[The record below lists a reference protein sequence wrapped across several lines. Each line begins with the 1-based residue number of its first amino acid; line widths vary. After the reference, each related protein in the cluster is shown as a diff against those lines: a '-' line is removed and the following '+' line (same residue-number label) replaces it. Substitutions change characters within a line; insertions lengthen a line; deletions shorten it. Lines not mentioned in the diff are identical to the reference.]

1 MKAARLW
8 KLRQRF
14 GIAAPKVAVRTH
26 VPWYL
31 RWLGVMLLLA
41 CSAALAAW
49 MYETGRRF
57 AGFDRSEAEQQITA
71 MRRDL
76 AAGNEELEHLRSL
89 ANAAE
94 SKIAIERTAQ
104 RDLAKQVRAL
114 ETENA
119 RLREE
124 LAVFESTFS
133 ADPNK
138 APPLSIQRF
147 KVQPELLPGEYRYH
161 LLVLASNAGPRRGE
175 FHGRYELLVSLTRDG
190 RSAMMTLPE
199 AQHSGAQEFML
210 GFKHF
215 QRVEGIFRVNPGTR
229 VESVQ
234 VRIYE
239 AGSGQSRA
247 TQTAKIG

>member
-1 MKAARLW
+1 MSSVRLW

-14 GIAAPKVAVRTH
+14 GIAAPKVTVRTH

-31 RWLGVMLLLA
+31 RWLALMLLLA
-41 CSAALAAW
+41 CSAALAVW

-57 AGFDRSEAEQQITA
+57 AGFDRSEVEQEISA

-76 AAGNEELEHLRSL
+76 AAGREELERLRTL

-104 RDLAKQVRAL
+104 QDLAKQVRAL
-114 ETENA
+114 EGENA

-124 LAVFESTFS
+124 LAVFESTLS
-133 ADPNK
+133 GDAK
-138 APPLSIQRF
+138 RAAPLSIQRF

-161 LLVLASNAGPRRGE
+161 LLVLASGLRRGE
-175 FHGRYELLVSLTRDG
+175 FQGRYELLVSMTQDG
-190 RSAMMTLPE
+190 RNVMITLPDE
-199 AQHSGAQEFML
+199 GVAGSKGFSL

-215 QRVEGIFRVNPGTR
+215 QRIEGTFRVNPAAR
-229 VESVQ
+229 VQSIQ
-234 VRIYE
+234 VRVYE
-239 AGSGQSRA
+239 AGSGQARA
-247 TQTAKIG
+247 TQTAKLG